1 MGPFDKIREEG
12 KEIRKEVHARTVGY
26 IIAGLS
32 VVVGLAWN
40 DAIKGLID
48 QVFPLQENSLWARFI
63 YAVLI
68 TLLLVL
74 LSMYVLKNPKEGEK

>member
-1 MGPFDKIREEG
+1 MGPFDKIKEEG
-12 KEIRKEVHARTVGY
+12 KEIQKEVRSRTVGY

-68 TLLLVL
+68 TLMLVL
-74 LSMYVLKNPKEGEK
+74 ISMYVLKTPKEGDK